1 MRKYW
6 TRRGICRIIKG
17 HNEYVEK
24 QRKIESFRSVC
35 NIHDI
40 LMSLHISLKPCKQP
54 NSWAP
59 RSLSVIALYF
69 NVVWPSRVCSLTV
82 SNQRWSARMRHSR
95 RRKNSKFQFFFLV
108 NLLAW
113 HAREISDRSHWKLTI
128 YHRSS
133 CKIFHTLS
141 WTGGILAHASH
152 WIAHNFFPIF
162 LFYIFC
168 EESENGRWSCLS
180 FEVD

>member
-17 HNEYVEK
+17 HNEYAEK

-59 RSLSVIALYF
+59 RSLSVNALYF

-95 RRKNSKFQFFFLV
+95 RRKNSKIQIFFLV

-113 HAREISDRSHWKLTI
+113 HAREISDRSHWKLAI

-141 WTGGILAHASH
+141 RTGGFWLTLHIELH
-152 WIAHNFFPIF
+152 ITFFRF
-162 LFYIFC
+162 FC
-168 EESENGRWSCLS
+168 FIYFAKRVRMDDDHVWVLR
-180 FEVD
+180 